1 MEKVVIVK
9 HQGIMEITASTLNVD
24 AVIYDYDV
32 EGVDEESLM
41 EDESG
46 NKCIII
52 RTFGDY
58 KTIPKDHR
66 QEELF

>member
-1 MEKVVIVK
+1 MERVVIVK

-32 EGVDEESLM
+32 EGVEEESLS
-41 EDESG
+41 EDECG

-52 RTFGDY
+52 RTITDDTGVS
-58 KTIPKDHR
+58 KDPR